1 MCDLDYLA
9 TCNKMQ
15 KVREKLRNELLHT
28 KKTKH
33 QLMIWKIQIQ
43 SGQYILEP
51 KNVAGQT
58 FANETVYVNCGS
70 SQLSEDL
77 GI

>member
-15 KVREKLRNELLHT
+15 KVREKLRNELLH

-33 QLMIWKIQIQ
+33 QLTIWKVQIQ
-43 SGQYILEP
+43 SRQYILEP
-51 KNVAGQT
+51 KNVGGQT

>member
-15 KVREKLRNELLHT
+15 KVREKLRNELLH

-33 QLMIWKIQIQ
+33 QLMIWKVQIQ
-43 SGQYILEP
+43 SRQYILEP
-51 KNVAGQT
+51 KNVGGQT

>member
-15 KVREKLRNELLHT
+15 KVREKLRNELLH
-28 KKTKH
+28 KKAKH
-33 QLMIWKIQIQ
+33 QLMIWKVQIQ
-43 SGQYILEP
+43 SRQYILEP
-51 KNVAGQT
+51 KNVGGQT